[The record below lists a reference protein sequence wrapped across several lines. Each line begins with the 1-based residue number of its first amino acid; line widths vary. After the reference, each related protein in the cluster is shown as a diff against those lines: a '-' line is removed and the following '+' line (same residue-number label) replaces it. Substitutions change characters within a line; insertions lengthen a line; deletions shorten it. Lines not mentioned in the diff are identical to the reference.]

1 VILLSRR
8 CSSFYGLE
16 AELSS
21 ISVVSQPH
29 SPKANR
35 KARTRVSTSSKPTG
49 HSVNSSLA
57 ASTSFVPFTLH
68 RQLHEQELQQPESEF
83 VPEEVVAAA
92 ASSPKRAHRRSKAA
106 GAAAVAAAAAGPLS
120 WPKGLGGSSG
130 GGRGGN
136 RGSPPAAAG
145 SSPNRGR
152 GNARVH

>member
-1 VILLSRR
+1 MSPRY
-8 CSSFYGLE
+8 SSFYGLE

-21 ISVVSQPH
+21 VSVVSQPH

-35 KARTRVSTSSKPTG
+35 KARTRVSSNSKPTG

-68 RQLHEQELQQPESEF
+68 RPLHEQQLQQPESEF
-83 VPEEVVAAA
+83 EPEEVVAAA
-92 ASSPKRAHRRSKAA
+92 ANSPKRAPRRTGKAA

-130 GGRGGN
+130 GVRGGN

-152 GNARVH
+152 RQAGVR